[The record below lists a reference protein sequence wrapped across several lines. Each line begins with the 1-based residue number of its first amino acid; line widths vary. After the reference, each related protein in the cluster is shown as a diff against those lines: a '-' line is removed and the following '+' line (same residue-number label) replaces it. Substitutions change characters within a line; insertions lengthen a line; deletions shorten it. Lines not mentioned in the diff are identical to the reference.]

1 MTRQALGVLGILL
14 AVIGLAFDVALV
26 RWAAIG
32 ILVVVLGWRIA
43 ERNLLRR
50 SAAERPDSE
59 PGRRDS

>member
-59 PGRRDS
+59 PDRRDS

>member
-1 MTRQALGVLGILL
+1 MMRQALGVLGILL

-32 ILVVVLGWRIA
+32 MLLVVVGWRIA

-50 SAAERPDSE
+50 NVAESPDSE
-59 PGRRDS
+59 SDRRDS